1 MQNFYKSID
10 MTQIHFHLIHLS
22 NISLTFQDVFVA
34 IQIKHR
40 NKLSYVFTV
49 YAYLEEMKNCLGI
62 QRMYIESM
70 AATKH
75 YLKFQCPI

>member
-1 MQNFYKSID
+1 

-49 YAYLEEMKNCLGI
+49 YAYLEEMKNCLGT
-62 QRMYIESM
+62 QRM
-70 AATKH
+70 
-75 YLKFQCPI
+75 